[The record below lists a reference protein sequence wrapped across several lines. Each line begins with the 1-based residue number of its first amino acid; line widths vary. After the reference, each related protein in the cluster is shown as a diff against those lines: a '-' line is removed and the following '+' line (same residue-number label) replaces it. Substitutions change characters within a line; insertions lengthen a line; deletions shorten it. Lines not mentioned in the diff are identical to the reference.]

1 MLVSVIIVSVL
12 VGSVLPVMIGQVYKF
27 RALQVARDLT
37 HLRLSILQFHADV
50 RDHPLRLTQTAYP
63 ITAADTTLKYRATNP
78 TPTLFDPEDVERWHG
93 PYMDAPL
100 AEQLADEDAIK
111 TGLGAWIG
119 NDIYCIDVK
128 AVDVSTTCK
137 KGDWIGLLLFNVR
150 IAEFERIN
158 AYIDPSEKNLPRNDK
173 VSKGK
178 LIFRTYGS
186 IAESSDP
193 GDIFFLVMP
202 YLKD

>member
-1 MLVSVIIVSVL
+1 MLVSIIIVSVIISAVV
-12 VGSVLPVMIGQVYKF
+12 PVMIGQVYKF

-37 HLRLSILQFHADV
+37 HLRLAVLQFHADV
-50 RDHPLRLTQTAYP
+50 HDHPLRLTQTAYP

-78 TPTLFDPEDVERWHG
+78 TPTLFDSEDVLEWHG

-100 AEQLADEDAIK
+100 AEELADEDAFK
-111 TGLGAWIG
+111 SGLGVWIG
-119 NDIYCIDVK
+119 NDLYCVDAA
-128 AVDVSTTCK
+128 AVDVSTTCTP
-137 KGDWIGLLLFNVR
+137 GDWVGLLMYNVR
-150 IAEFERIN
+150 ISDFERIN
-158 AYIDPSEKNLPRNDK
+158 DYIDPHEKNLPRSEK

-178 LIFRTYGS
+178 LVFRSYGS

-202 YLKD
+202 YLKK